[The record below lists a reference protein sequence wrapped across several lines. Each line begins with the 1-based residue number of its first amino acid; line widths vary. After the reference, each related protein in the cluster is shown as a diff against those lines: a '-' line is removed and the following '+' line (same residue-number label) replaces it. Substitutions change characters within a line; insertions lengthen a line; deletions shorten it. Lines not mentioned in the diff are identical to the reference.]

1 MLVRRQRDVPR
12 TNTPELQIRAE
23 AQVECLRDSG
33 GGVDAVINRREGVG
47 PVAVIFAPVT
57 LYFLIRSF
65 YLWRVNN
72 RHLSITCLLIIDS
85 RRFWRSISIP
95 KMLVQWFRKR

>member
-47 PVAVIFAPVT
+47 PAAVIFAPVT
-57 LYFLIRSF
+57 LYFLIRSSF
-65 YLWRVNN
+65 QII
-72 RHLSITCLLIIDS
+72 LSLEGQQQAFFDYMS
-85 RRFWRSISIP
+85 SHHR
-95 KMLVQWFRKR
+95 